1 MLDYYLDFE
10 NPLKEIDQ
18 KIIKLETD
26 SSSTDYS
33 SQIIALKSEKELTQ
47 KSIFSGLS
55 RWQRVQL
62 ARHPQRPFSLDYI
75 KNISSDFIEL
85 HLSLIHI

>member
-47 KSIFSGLS
+47 KSIFSVLS
-55 RWQRVQL
+55 R
-62 ARHPQRPFSLDYI
+62 
-75 KNISSDFIEL
+75 
-85 HLSLIHI
+85 

>member
-1 MLDYYLDFE
+1 MSDYYLDFE

-18 KIIKLETD
+18 KIIELETD
-26 SSSTDYS
+26 TSSTDYS
-33 SQIIALKSEKELTQ
+33 SELIALKSEKELTQ
-47 KSIFSGLS
+47 KKIFSELS

-75 KNISSDFIEL
+75 KNICSDFIEL
-85 HLSLIHI
+85 QFNEI